1 MTIVA
6 GVDFGTQSVRFSIF
20 DSERG
25 RLGSATSGYPV
36 LRQPSDPDYAAQR
49 HADHLQALVL
59 AARQAISAA
68 KIDGH
73 VIASIGIDTTGST
86 VVPLDEKHQPLDDYY
101 LWCDHRGWR
110 EAAEITRVARER
122 GLAALHWCGGTY
134 SSEFG
139 WSKLWHW
146 LRINPDKRSRFATAA
161 EHCDYIAAILCGIT
175 ELDELPRSIC
185 AAGHK
190 WMWNDSL
197 GGLPSEDFLAALHPS
212 LAGIRQQMRGK
223 YGRCD
228 ALAGTL
234 SPYWAEKLGLAAGIP
249 IPIGALDAHWDAIGA
264 GIRLGDIVNV
274 IGTST
279 CVMAMSDK
287 LAPIPGVFGVVAGS
301 IHPQYAG
308 IEAGLSAAGDIF
320 DAIARRAGAT
330 LTDLSQQI
338 ESYRAG
344 RTGLLRLVWDHG
356 DRTVLARPHLSGVTF
371 GWQLTHTAAD
381 ELFAAMEGTALHTRI
396 ILERLAE
403 HGVPIQRVIHTG
415 GIPRRSS
422 VINRIYANALN
433 IPILLPEQDTTS
445 LGAAI
450 FAFMAAGTFQSI
462 EEAQQALCP
471 KLRTTEP
478 EPRSVEIYHELFEN
492 FRALYFAL
500 GSEQSAPLRLG
511 KLLHALR
518 TIARPTGNPSP

>member
-25 RLGSATSGYPV
+25 RLGSATAAYSV
-36 LRQPSDPDYAAQR
+36 LRQPSDPEYAAQR
-49 HADHLQALVL
+49 HADHLQALVS
-59 AARQAISAA
+59 AARSAIEAA

-73 VIASIGIDTTGST
+73 AIAAMGIDTTGST
-86 VVPLDEKHQPLDDYY
+86 VVPLDEKLQPLDDYY
-101 LWCDHRGWR
+101 LWCDHRGWQ

-122 GLAALHWCGGTY
+122 TLPALDWCGGTY

-146 LRINPDKRSRFATAA
+146 LQNNPEKRDRFATAA
-161 EHCDYIAAILCGIT
+161 EHCDFIAAVLCGISD
-175 ELDELPRSIC
+175 LDKLPRSIC

-190 WMWNDSL
+190 WLWNEAL
-197 GGLPSEDFLAALHPS
+197 GGFPSDDFFVALDPG
-212 LAGIRQQMRGK
+212 LAGTPQKMRGNF
-223 YGRCD
+223 GRSD

-234 SPYWAEKLGLAAGIP
+234 SPYWAERLDLAAGIP
-249 IPIGALDAHWDAIGA
+249 IPIGGLDAHWDAIGA

-279 CVMAMSDK
+279 CVMAMSEK
-287 LAPIPGVFGVVAGS
+287 LTPIPGVFGVVAGS
-301 IHPQYAG
+301 IHPRYAG

-330 LTDLSQQI
+330 LADLSQQI
-338 ESYRAG
+338 EQYRAG
-344 RTGLLRLVWDHG
+344 QTGLLRLVWDHG
-356 DRTVLARPHLSGVTF
+356 DRTVLAEPHLSGVTF
-371 GWQLTHTAAD
+371 GWRLTHTAAD

-396 ILERLAE
+396 ILEWLAE

-415 GIPRRSS
+415 GIPRRSA
-422 VINRIYANALN
+422 VINRIYASALN
-433 IPILLPEQDTTS
+433 VPILLPEQDTTS

-450 FAFMAAGTFQSI
+450 FAFLAAGAFRSI
-462 EEAQQALCP
+462 EAAQQALCP
-471 KLRTTEP
+471 KLRLIEP
-478 EPRSVEIYHELFEN
+478 EPRDAQIYAELFPH
-492 FRALYFAL
+492 FRGLYFAL
-500 GSEQSAPLRLG
+500 GREQSPPIALG
-511 KLLHALR
+511 KLLAALR
-518 TIARPTGNPSP
+518 KGAGSGAA